1 MKHKWLAG
9 LLAIAVLGAMGGC
22 SGTEDRSS
30 KKEKTSS
37 ATESSIVG
45 ESSETEVPT
54 EEQTEAETNAVET
67 QAENSV
73 EESGS
78 QQNTAEDEI
87 RPDIKEAIDK
97 YESFMNQYCDFMKSY
112 DATDMSMLSEYS
124 ELMTEYAEMSAS
136 FNAIENE
143 DLTTAELAYY
153 MEVQSRVSQALLEVS
168 NQ

>member
-1 MKHKWLAG
+1 MRHKWIAG

-22 SGTEDRSS
+22 SGTEDSSS

-37 ATESSIVG
+37 ATESSIVE
-45 ESSETEVPT
+45 ESSETEAPT
-54 EEQTEAETNAVET
+54 EEQTE
-67 QAENSV
+67 AENSV

-78 QQNTAEDEI
+78 QNTAEDEI

-136 FNAIENE
+136 FDAIENE

>member
-1 MKHKWLAG
+1 MRHKWIAG

-22 SGTEDRSS
+22 SGTEDSSS

-37 ATESSIVG
+37 ATESSIVE
-45 ESSETEVPT
+45 ESSETEALT
-54 EEQTEAETNAVET
+54 EEQTEAETSVEET

-78 QQNTAEDEI
+78 QNTAEDEI

-112 DATDMSMLSEYS
+112 DATDMSLLSEYS

-136 FNAIENE
+136 FDAIENE